1 MKAIV
6 AERGQVTIPKPLRE
20 KLGLDPGSV
29 LEFDAR
35 NGTLIARKIVDD
47 PVARVRGC
55 LRKSIDAD
63 KYLEQTRGPAK

>member
-20 KLGLDPGSV
+20 KLGLVAGSV

-35 NGTLIARKIVDD
+35 KGALIARKIVDD

-55 LRKSIDAD
+55 LGKRIDVD
-63 KYLEQTRGPAK
+63 KYLEQTRGRVE

>member
-20 KLGLDPGSV
+20 KLGLVAGSV

-35 NGTLIARKIVDD
+35 NGVLIARKIVDD

-55 LRKSIDAD
+55 LGKRIDVD
-63 KYLEQTRGPAK
+63 KYLEQTRGRVE